1 MKESVERLTLGEKQ
15 TSDWDGSKERS
26 ELKGGMYI
34 RDVYYLWRLRSKK
47 MRRRCASGMRVAKF
61 RGV

>member
-26 ELKGGMYI
+26 ELKGGH
-34 RDVYYLWRLRSKK
+34 VHT
-47 MRRRCASGMRVAKF
+47 RCLLLMAVEK
-61 RGV
+61 